1 MKILIFQSLHDSNGL
16 CEVNLRRLR
25 AKIVYF
31 EGAWVSPFMIQF
43 TRIRHA
49 SMVLLIW
56 SKWFIIKTKV
66 VSTSSQ
72 YDLHLVFPVFLPRA
86 KSVKLYVFSL

>member
-1 MKILIFQSLHDSNGL
+1 MWPFFFFFGLSPYNSLQSENLMKALIFQYPHDSNGL
-16 CEVNLRRLR
+16 CEVNLRSVR

-49 SMVLLIW
+49 SVVLLIW
-56 SKWFIIKTKV
+56 NKWFIIKIIKK
-66 VSTSSQ
+66 
-72 YDLHLVFPVFLPRA
+72 
-86 KSVKLYVFSL
+86 KSAFY